1 VSLSNPYFTGW
12 WATVGSGQMGALRLT
27 QPSRLLGFFVGHEM
41 GDVVWYVFVS
51 ILLVAGRNWLSGGV
65 YHALLLGC
73 GWLILGLGVL
83 FAVIAMRLM
92 LKSAGDGVPTPFRES
107 GTVGEG
113 V

>member
-1 VSLSNPYFTGW
+1 
-12 WATVGSGQMGALRLT
+12 
-27 QPSRLLGFFVGHEM
+27 M